1 MQRNMM
7 CRTLAGLAGMIVF
20 TVNLCGAEYDFTKG
34 TLPRGVIGTD
44 RQLLKDRRLDN
55 YLPQFRIVV
64 DEDVK
69 NKDTFTISVWF
80 APNKRIRNSA
90 PEALVFGKTPFAPEN
105 NLGFFFGLN
114 KTRLEFKW
122 WNHQSCKYNGICSRG
137 DYLPEANQI
146 SPVENRWN
154 LAVAV
159 VEPSSVKLYL
169 NGVLTADLPLSH
181 TVKICDDT
189 LNLGFAQFGTRFA
202 NLFRGAFAKVSI
214 TRKVLSGTEIKKI
227 WSSESLKDCK
237 PLPEIRHPDFDP
249 DFKKV
254 LPRTAA
260 YAKNISRTAG
270 SMGSTVANIT
280 FSQGEAQLFIDG
292 KQVNPMMFMPRPAAL
307 WPSAEKSN
315 YEAIKDFS
323 AAGITL
329 FSTMLSTNN
338 RNSKIGNWWLEEG
351 KYDFAAVDEHIRSI
365 VKVSPNAK
373 ILLRIKL
380 DTPWW
385 WWLRKN
391 PQFISVGW
399 DMNQK
404 RYRSSK
410 YWCGLTSPE
419 WTQSYSRMLRDLITH
434 IEQSDYAGHVVG
446 YLPAGGAASEWYYH
460 GTDIGLTDYSEIAHR
475 DFAHAMERK
484 YRTVTALNRTWGVQ
498 LKSFSEVKVPSPE
511 LRLCRDYGLFRDMRK
526 ARPVLDYLDFLN
538 NITVS
543 SVKNAA
549 GIVKELTHGRKLVG
563 FFYGYQMLQRYSG
576 SGSLLNSGHS
586 ALSGILRDK
595 NVDFICTP
603 TDYGKRKGGESGIHI
618 GNFNGSFALH
628 RKMFWDEADYR
639 THLVADFDF
648 VTIPSESENIEVF
661 RRTAGYM
668 LTKGTGVWWFA
679 LTGDQQFH
687 TETIMNEIARL
698 QELGRKFLSVSRKA
712 PADIALIYDEP
723 SYKSICWSERAT
735 AFLQPAVF
743 GTVQNLH
750 HSGLAGDIYLSD
762 DLDNPE
768 MKDYKLYI
776 FLNQFLSD
784 PEKTECIHRKLR
796 RNNASAIWVYAPGY
810 VTEQGVSLDSMKQ
823 LTGLDF
829 VKKSDFPVFHTP
841 GLNSMQFKDV
851 NGFRSAYSPGGIS
864 KEQIRKAAQAAGI
877 HVWIDSGD
885 VFYPGESFLMLHT
898 SSAGTKRIRLPR
910 KAVKV
915 TELLSGE
922 KVAENTT
929 EFTMELPEKVTRIFY
944 LEY

>member
-154 LAVAV
+154 WAVAV

-214 TRKVLSGTEIKKI
+214 TRKVLPGTEIKKI

-260 YAKNISRTAG
+260 YARNISRTAG

-351 KYDFAAVDEHIRSI
+351 KYDFAAVDEHIRS
-365 VKVSPNAK
+365 
-373 ILLRIKL
+373 
-380 DTPWW
+380 
-385 WWLRKN
+385 
-391 PQFISVGW
+391 
-399 DMNQK
+399 
-404 RYRSSK
+404 
-410 YWCGLTSPE
+410 
-419 WTQSYSRMLRDLITH
+419 
-434 IEQSDYAGHVVG
+434 
-446 YLPAGGAASEWYYH
+446 
-460 GTDIGLTDYSEIAHR
+460 
-475 DFAHAMERK
+475 
-484 YRTVTALNRTWGVQ
+484 
-498 LKSFSEVKVPSPE
+498 KSFSE
-511 LRLCRDYGLFRDMRK
+511 RK
-526 ARPVLDYLDFLN
+526 
-538 NITVS
+538 
-543 SVKNAA
+543 
-549 GIVKELTHGRKLVG
+549 
-563 FFYGYQMLQRYSG
+563 
-576 SGSLLNSGHS
+576 NS
-586 ALSGILRDK
+586 A
-595 NVDFICTP
+595 
-603 TDYGKRKGGESGIHI
+603 
-618 GNFNGSFALH
+618 
-628 RKMFWDEADYR
+628 
-639 THLVADFDF
+639 
-648 VTIPSESENIEVF
+648 
-661 RRTAGYM
+661 
-668 LTKGTGVWWFA
+668 
-679 LTGDQQFH
+679 
-687 TETIMNEIARL
+687 
-698 QELGRKFLSVSRKA
+698 
-712 PADIALIYDEP
+712 
-723 SYKSICWSERAT
+723 
-735 AFLQPAVF
+735 
-743 GTVQNLH
+743 
-750 HSGLAGDIYLSD
+750 
-762 DLDNPE
+762 
-768 MKDYKLYI
+768 
-776 FLNQFLSD
+776 
-784 PEKTECIHRKLR
+784 
-796 RNNASAIWVYAPGY
+796 
-810 VTEQGVSLDSMKQ
+810 
-823 LTGLDF
+823 
-829 VKKSDFPVFHTP
+829 
-841 GLNSMQFKDV
+841 
-851 NGFRSAYSPGGIS
+851 
-864 KEQIRKAAQAAGI
+864 
-877 HVWIDSGD
+877 
-885 VFYPGESFLMLHT
+885 
-898 SSAGTKRIRLPR
+898 
-910 KAVKV
+910 
-915 TELLSGE
+915 
-922 KVAENTT
+922 
-929 EFTMELPEKVTRIFY
+929 
-944 LEY
+944 